1 MENILDILI
10 RLAATLLC
18 YGAWLLT
25 QKVRAYLKDK
35 AEYEKLDKFLDELVI
50 AADQMLKKDDD
61 DGSKRLEYVQG
72 MLIEAG
78 YELTDALRAKI
89 EAKVFQ
95 LNLVSRGV
103 N

>member
-1 MENILDILI
+1 
-10 RLAATLLC
+10 
-18 YGAWLLT
+18 
-25 QKVRAYLKDK
+25 
-35 AEYEKLDKFLDELVI
+35 
-50 AADQMLKKDDD
+50 MLKKDDD